1 MSVKVVRN
9 SKFRHV
15 YGQASKKQDCYDNIR
30 ITKSSW
36 DSTFCCVNPKFIAII
51 TEAAG
56 GGSFLVMPIEKTGR
70 VDRDV
75 PLVVGHKAAVLD
87 ISFCPHNDNLIASAS
102 EDCTVKVWEIPN
114 GGLTKN
120 LPDCVAD
127 LVAHQRRVGVIA
139 WHPSAYLVL
148 LSAGSDNK
156 VFVWNVATAEI
167 LTELDMHPDMI
178 YSAVWNHN
186 GSKIATTCKDKQIR
200 VYDPRSGKVICEG
213 KGHQA
218 TKPMRAIFM
227 RDGRLFTTGFSR
239 SSERQYALWDS
250 EKLESPLVMEEL
262 DNSNGLLFP
271 FYDEDTHM
279 IYLCGKGDSAIRY
292 FEYTPEAPYIHYLNT
307 YQTSDPQRG
316 IGCMTKRGL
325 NVSMCEIN
333 KFYKLHNSGLCE
345 VITMTVPRKSELF
358 QDDIYPDTAAQEA
371 AMTAEEWFDGRDQE
385 PVQMSLREIFQAYQ
399 SNKEQKSGGS
409 VLRQA
414 SRRIA
419 TTTTTNTNTNTNTT
433 NLNNNSNVNTNNT
446 TTTTTNETNKPYQR
460 DSVVSNNASN
470 DLTINN
476 NNPVQSASMSRL
488 GTTTSSTTTNLK
500 QPSPLNETAPT
511 STVPVITT
519 TPTTPMPANN
529 TTNHQSTFQQN
540 LANFTNNIPFHNNN
554 NTNNNGTNE
563 NHHHTSSSSSSIKPT
578 SLTVSLIF
586 FFFIY

>member
-56 GGSFLVMPIEKTGR
+56 GGSFLVMPVEKTGR

-87 ISFCPHNDNLIASAS
+87 IAFCPHNDNLIASAS

-167 LTELDMHPDMI
+167 LTELDTHPDMI

-200 VYDPRSGKVICEG
+200 MFDPRIGKVICEG

-250 EKLESPLVMEEL
+250 EKLDSPLVMEEL

-371 AMTAEEWFDGRDQE
+371 AMTAEEWFAGRDQE
-385 PVQMSLREIFQAYQ
+385 PIQMSLREIFQAYQ
-399 SNKEQKSGGS
+399 SNKEQKTGGS

-419 TTTTTNTNTNTNTT
+419 TTTTTNTN
-433 NLNNNSNVNTNNT
+433 NSTA
-446 TTTTTNETNKPYQR
+446 TTNETNSNNNKPYQR
-460 DSVVSNNASN
+460 DSVVSNNELTTSTTAITSN
-470 DLTINN
+470 NNN
-476 NNPVQSASMSRL
+476 NNPVQSASSSMSRL
-488 GTTTSSTTTNLK
+488 GANTNLTNIK
-500 QPSPLNETAPT
+500 QPSPLNETAPSSAT
-511 STVPVITT
+511 TVPTTTTTTNAT
-519 TPTTPMPANN
+519 TPTTSMPANISNNHNNHNNN
-529 TTNHQSTFQQN
+529 TTNHPTTLQEKI
-540 LANFTNNIPFHNNN
+540 ANFTNHIPFNSNS
-554 NTNNNGTNE
+554 NGTNE
-563 NHHHTSSSSSSIKPT
+563 NNHHTTSIKPT
-578 SLTVSLIF
+578 SLTVS
-586 FFFIY
+586 